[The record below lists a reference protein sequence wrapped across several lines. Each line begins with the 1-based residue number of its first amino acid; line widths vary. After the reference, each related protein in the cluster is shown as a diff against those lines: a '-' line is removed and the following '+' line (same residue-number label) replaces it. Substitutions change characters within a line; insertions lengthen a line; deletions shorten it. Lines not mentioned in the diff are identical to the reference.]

1 MADLDVQPKK
11 RSSIFPWL
19 LLGLGLIALLFF
31 LTRRS
36 DDNDVDRAATTTATS
51 TTSHAATA
59 DASRDDWN
67 DIDFNAPAANYSEV
81 SDRNINI
88 RGTDDYAIYSLGE
101 SVLFDEGKSN
111 LRPDAAKNLQQVAN
125 SIDQRFTNG
134 QVRIYGYTDA
144 TGSAEANRQLAQQR
158 AEAVRNWL
166 SQNGNIAADRIT
178 IHPIGEAKPIASNNK
193 NEGRQQNRRVDIIA
207 KRTLERN

>member
-11 RSSIFPWL
+11 RRSIIPWL

-36 DDNDVDRAATTTATS
+36 GNDNVERAATSTTATS

-59 DASRDDWN
+59 DADRDDWN
-67 DIDFNAPAANYSEV
+67 TVDFNAPAANYNEIT
-81 SDRNINI
+81 DRGINV
-88 RGTDDYAIYSLGE
+88 RGTNDYAIYSLGE
-101 SVLFDEGKSN
+101 GVLFDEGKST
-111 LRPDAAKNLQQVAN
+111 LRTDAANNLQQIAT
-125 SIDQRFTNG
+125 SIGQRYGNG

-144 TGSAEANRQLAQQR
+144 TGSAEANKQLAQQR

-166 SQNGNIAADRIT
+166 SQNGKIAADHIS
-178 IHPIGEAKPIASNNK
+178 IHPVGEAKPIASNNTS
-193 NEGRQQNRRVDIIA
+193 EGRQQNRRVDIIA
-207 KRTLERN
+207 KRS